1 MQGKL
6 GWSLEWSLLLEEQ
19 QGLKKDWGVE
29 STANW
34 KQVHFPAFETR
45 YFPFV
50 PYLTSFCRG
59 FLAKLVLQRKF
70 QWLFL

>member
-29 STANW
+29 STENW
-34 KQVHFPAFETR
+34 EQVHLLAFETR

-50 PYLTSFCRG
+50 PYLTSVC
-59 FLAKLVLQRKF
+59 
-70 QWLFL
+70 